1 MPLYSEKE
9 IIKGCQ
15 DNDRVYQEYLYKHYY
30 SLFLK
35 ICARYAKSMEDAEQL
50 LNDGFLRIFNNINGF
65 RQSGSFEGWMKRIV
79 VNTCLDYLKSK
90 QLKNAMQ
97 ISYAASM
104 PEEGNIEVS
113 TQAVHHLEFKELLGM
128 IQTLPPVSKTVF
140 NLYVFDG
147 FSHKEIGTML
157 DISEST
163 SSWHLHHAR
172 NLLQKKLKSVN
183 AEPKMYEQKRV

>member
-1 MPLYSEKE
+1 MPLHSEKE

-15 DNDRVYQEYLYKHYY
+15 GNDRVYQEYLYKHYY

-35 ICARYAKSMEDAEQL
+35 ICARYAKCIEDAEQL
-50 LNDGFLRIFNNINGF
+50 LNDSFLRIFNNVNTF
-65 RQSGSFEGWMKRIV
+65 KYAGSFEGWMKRIV

-97 ISYAASM
+97 ISYAASVTEDM
-104 PEEGNIEVS
+104 NISVS
-113 TQAVHHLEFKELLGM
+113 SHAIHQIEFKELLSM

-147 FSHKEIGTML
+147 FSHKEIASML
-157 DISEST
+157 DISENT

-172 NLLQKKLKSVN
+172 NILQKKLNSAN
-183 AEPKMYEQKRV
+183 AEQAKYEHKRV

>member
-9 IIKGCQ
+9 IIAGCRE
-15 DNDRVYQEYLYKHYY
+15 NSRTHQEYLYKNYY

-35 ICARYAKSMEDAEQL
+35 MCARYARNMEDAEQL
-50 LNDGFLRIFNNINGF
+50 MNDSFLRIFANVGNF
-65 RQSGSFEGWMKRIV
+65 RQTGSFEGWMKRIV

-97 ISYAASM
+97 VSYPASM
-104 PEEGNIEVS
+104 AEDITTPAT
-113 TQAVHHLEFKELLGM
+113 TQAIHQIEFKELLNL

-147 FSHKEIGTML
+147 FSHKEIAAML
-157 DISEST
+157 DIGEST

-172 NLLQKKLKSVN
+172 NLLQKKLKSAG
-183 AEPKMYEQKRV
+183 AEKRTYEHKRV

>member
-15 DNDRVYQEYLYKHYY
+15 ESNRVYQEYLYKHYY

-35 ICARYAKSMEDAEQL
+35 MCARYAKNIEDAEQL
-50 LNDGFLRIFNNINGF
+50 LNDSFLRIFNNVNSF
-65 RQSGSFEGWMKRIV
+65 KHAGSFEGWMKRIV

-104 PEEGNIEVS
+104 TEETNIAFT
-113 TQAVHHLEFKELLGM
+113 TQAIHQVEFKELLGM

-147 FSHKEIGTML
+147 FSHKEIAAML
-157 DISEST
+157 DINEST

-172 NLLQKKLKSVN
+172 NLLQKKLKSAD
-183 AEPKMYEQKRV
+183 AEPTMYEHKRI

>member
-9 IIKGCQ
+9 IINGCQ

-50 LNDGFLRIFNNINGF
+50 LNDSFLRIFNNIGSF
-65 RQSGSFEGWMKRIV
+65 RHAGSFEGWMKRIV

-90 QLKNAMQ
+90 QLRNAMQ

-104 PEEGNIEVS
+104 AEELDIPVS
-113 TQAVHHLEFKELLGM
+113 TQAIQQIAFKELLHI

-147 FSHKEIGTML
+147 FSHKEIAAML
-157 DISEST
+157 EISENT

-172 NLLQKKLKSVN
+172 NLLQKKLKS
-183 AEPKMYEQKRV
+183 AEAEQPRYEHKRV

>member
-9 IIKGCQ
+9 IINGCQ
-15 DNDRVYQEYLYKHYY
+15 ENNRVHQEYLYKHYY

-35 ICARYAKSMEDAEQL
+35 MCARYARSMEDAEQL
-50 LNDGFLRIFNNINGF
+50 LNDSFLRIFNNIHSF
-65 RQSGSFEGWMKRIV
+65 RQAGSFEGWMKRIV
-79 VNTCLDYLKSK
+79 VNTCLDYLKSR
-90 QLKNAMQ
+90 QLKNTMQ
-97 ISYAASM
+97 VSYAASM
-104 PEEGNIEVS
+104 PEETSIEIA
-113 TQAVHHLEFKELLGM
+113 TQAITQLEFKELLDM

-172 NLLQKKLKSVN
+172 NLLQKKLKSAS
-183 AEPKMYEQKRV
+183 AELKQYEHKRI

>member
-9 IIKGCQ
+9 IIDGCRQ
-15 DNDRVYQEYLYKHYY
+15 QNRIFQEYLYKHYY

-50 LNDGFLRIFNNINGF
+50 LNDGFLRIFSNIHGF
-65 RQSGSFEGWMKRIV
+65 KQQGSFEGWMKRIV

-97 ISYAASM
+97 INYTGSVN
-104 PEEGNIEVS
+104 EELNTG
-113 TQAVHHLEFKELLGM
+113 AVCHSLNLIEFKELLHM
-128 IQTLPPVSKTVF
+128 IQTLPPMSKTVF

-147 FSHKEIGTML
+147 FSHKEIAKML
-157 DISEST
+157 EISEST

-172 NLLQKKLKSVN
+172 SLLQKKIKSAS
-183 AEPKMYEQKRV
+183 AEPTVYEQKRV